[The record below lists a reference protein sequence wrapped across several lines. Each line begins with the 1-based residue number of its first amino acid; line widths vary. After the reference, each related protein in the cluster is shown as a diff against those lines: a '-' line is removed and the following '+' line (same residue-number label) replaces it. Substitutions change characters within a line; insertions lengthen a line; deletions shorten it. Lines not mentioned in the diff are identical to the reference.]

1 MSVKP
6 AAVGAFVLGGLAL
19 AAIAVAVFGGMQWFT
34 VTTRTIVYFPGS
46 VAGLTVGAPVTFRG
60 VKVGQVQ
67 SMTVLISMSDLKPV
81 IPVYLDFEA
90 GQIAWSSGTG
100 RADGAGLQQA
110 VAAGL
115 RAQLASQSLVTGQ
128 LRVDLDFH
136 PGTPAVL
143 AATIDG
149 VVEIPTIP
157 SELQQLKEQVA
168 EMNLPEL
175 AQAARQTLAGM
186 QRVLDE
192 LAGRMGGLADSLQTT
207 SAAATAMLE
216 ATTASVGLIQA
227 DAARA
232 LASIDGLAAEGRTV
246 LASTGRD
253 LRTLLST
260 SGRVVARAEKLVDG
274 VEDMLAPRAPLRGNL
289 DAALRDLAASAS
301 SLRTLTR
308 DLERNPAGTIFGRSP
323 R

>member
-67 SMTVLISMSDLKPV
+67 SMTVLISASDLKPV

-90 GQIAWSSGTG
+90 GQIAWSSGPG
-100 RADGAGLQQA
+100 RADAGLTQA

-149 VVEIPTIP
+149 VVEIPSIP

-207 SAAATAMLE
+207 SAAATATLE

-274 VEDMLAPRAPLRGNL
+274 VEDMVAPRAPLRGNL

>member
-67 SMTVLISMSDLKPV
+67 SMTVLISASDLKPV

-90 GQIAWSSGTG
+90 GQIAWSSGPG
-100 RADGAGLQQA
+100 RADAGLTQA

-149 VVEIPTIP
+149 VVEIPSIP

-207 SAAATAMLE
+207 SAAATATLE